1 MSLSVDIITRTKDRP
16 FLLRRALRSVG
27 QQTFRNW
34 CHIVVN
40 DGGAPA
46 PLQALARELGPE
58 QQARLKILHN
68 QNSLG
73 MEAASNLG
81 IRAGTSPLV
90 TFLDDD
96 DTWDP
101 DFLATCVELLEKSPQ
116 IMGVVTQTMR
126 VEEKINGDHWVE
138 LNRFEMNP
146 DLRSVTLAELLGTNL
161 FCTNA
166 FVFRR
171 LAWERVGPYREDLP
185 VLGDWEFNIRFL
197 RSFDVA
203 VVPRPLARYHTR
215 NSGAASNRNSV
226 KAQRDR
232 FHHYRAVILNDYLR
246 KDLDAGKVGLGVLM
260 AVADAAPAASRR
272 NLFARAVSCGVRMTR
287 RIRKRPF

>member
-34 CHIVVN
+34 CHIFVN

-90 TFLDDD
+90 TLLDDD

-171 LAWERVGPYREDLP
+171 WPWDGVAPFGEVFQ
-185 VLGDWEFNIRFL
+185 VLGIWSLIFL
-197 RSFDVA
+197 SLGGFDA
-203 VVPRPLARYHTR
+203 GVVPGPLAR
-215 NSGAASNRNSV
+215 
-226 KAQRDR
+226 
-232 FHHYRAVILNDYLR
+232 
-246 KDLDAGKVGLGVLM
+246 
-260 AVADAAPAASRR
+260 
-272 NLFARAVSCGVRMTR
+272 
-287 RIRKRPF
+287 